1 MKKSI
6 NFNRIETKT
15 IGLVQSNLNKLS
27 DIETYKLRQ
36 KRLRNLTQSEL
47 QLFNRFNNLRKVG

>member
-1 MKKSI
+1 MKTSI

>member
-6 NFNRIETKT
+6 NFNRIETNT

-27 DIETYKLRQ
+27 DTETYKLRQ

-47 QLFNRFNNLRKVG
+47 QLFKRFNNLRKVG

>member
-27 DIETYKLRQ
+27 DTDTYKLRQ

>member
-15 IGLVQSNLNKLS
+15 IGLVQSNLNRLS
-27 DIETYKLRQ
+27 DNQSFKLRQ

>member
-1 MKKSI
+1 MKTLI
-6 NFNRIETKT
+6 TFNRIETKT

-27 DIETYKLRQ
+27 DTETYKLRQ

>member
-27 DIETYKLRQ
+27 DTETYKLRQ

>member
-1 MKKSI
+1 MQKILNSI
-6 NFNRIETKT
+6 E
-15 IGLVQSNLNKLS
+15 NLNKLS
-27 DIETYKLRQ
+27 DTETYKLRQ

>member
-1 MKKSI
+1 MKTSI

-27 DIETYKLRQ
+27 DTETYKLRQ

>member
-1 MKKSI
+1 MKKTI
-6 NFNRIETKT
+6 NVNRIETKT